1 MGLQGDRFGVRSG
14 TRVERSVNCRR
25 DVVASSEVFMR
36 HPPCHAPSSSIA
48 SIIRCRLFPA
58 CSFTAAHQNA
68 RFTKTPQLASWGAAA
83 GSGTHTTS
91 TCNELLASHSAL
103 VNTESKGGAAAGGRD
118 VVMLMAFQL
127 LSHITPHARRP
138 NRGSTSCTAAARPD
152 RTRGRPRA
160 VVARA
165 RRAPGTYADQDD
177 TNKPSES

>member
-91 TCNELLASHSAL
+91 NDLTNSPRTRLLLTLKVRAARRL
-103 VNTESKGGAAAGGRD
+103 GAA
-118 VVMLMAFQL
+118 M
-127 LSHITPHARRP
+127 
-138 NRGSTSCTAAARPD
+138 
-152 RTRGRPRA
+152 
-160 VVARA
+160 
-165 RRAPGTYADQDD
+165 
-177 TNKPSES
+177 

>member
-1 MGLQGDRFGVRSG
+1 
-14 TRVERSVNCRR
+14 
-25 DVVASSEVFMR
+25 MR

-91 TCNELLASHSAL
+91 NELASHSAL

-138 NRGSTSCTAAARPD
+138 DRGSTSCTPRRPRGRARAARAP
-152 RTRGRPRA
+152 TRMTLINL
-160 VVARA
+160 ARA
-165 RRAPGTYADQDD
+165 EAFAFRTCHNTLIAFFTRS
-177 TNKPSES
+177 NSKLI

>member
-1 MGLQGDRFGVRSG
+1 
-14 TRVERSVNCRR
+14 
-25 DVVASSEVFMR
+25 MR

-127 LSHITPHARRP
+127 LSHITPHARRLD
-138 NRGSTSCTAAARPD
+138 RGSTSCTPRRPD
-152 RTRGRPRA
+152 GRG
-160 VVARA
+160 VVARGA
-165 RRAPGTYADQDD
+165 RAPTRMTLINLARAEAFAFRTCQN
-177 TNKPSES
+177 TLIAFFTRSNSKLI

>member
-1 MGLQGDRFGVRSG
+1 
-14 TRVERSVNCRR
+14 
-25 DVVASSEVFMR
+25 MR

-91 TCNELLASHSAL
+91 NELASHSAL

-127 LSHITPHARRP
+127 LSHITPHARRLD
-138 NRGSTSCTAAARPD
+138 RGSTSCTPRRPD
-152 RTRGRPRA
+152 GRG
-160 VVARA
+160 VVARGA
-165 RRAPGTYADQDD
+165 RAPTRMTLINLARAEAFAFR
-177 TNKPSES
+177 TCHNTLIAFFTRSNSKLI